1 MNATHLEKIF
11 YHYIDTRPEIENIV
25 NARFFETPEI
35 REAHEIRKE
44 FRKKY
49 HKAPTA
55 SQLKEISKI
64 KGIQDKLTPEK
75 IDILYEI
82 NLSQYDNEWI
92 QETTESWIEN
102 KNLDISVLDL
112 VQYLKTT
119 KISSDNVK
127 DVVQTAKSIIT
138 DRNNIDFKF
147 DDGLDFFDPTAH
159 RQLIYESF
167 STGYPYLDTVLGG
180 GYSPKTLLAF
190 AGMPKVGKSI
200 FLCNLAAAGCRN
212 GYNTA
217 YISFEM
223 GDRKIIKRLGAN
235 LLGIKTA
242 EYDRMAEDPR
252 EIKNRM
258 STITSDDP
266 FKTIGCLKIKEF
278 PTSTASTTDVENWL
292 KKMEELK
299 GIKFRL
305 VVLDYINI
313 MKNWRNP
320 NTENT
325 YMKIKQIAEDLRAMA
340 MRNNWTVVTA
350 TQFSKGAFSA
360 SDVTLEQ
367 ISESTGLI
375 HTVDGLFGIIQD
387 EMMYMNNEYFL
398 KTLANR
404 NEGYKNSKKRFTIN
418 YDYMRI
424 VEDQASEIVMSQ
436 F

>member
-1 MNATHLEKIF
+1 
-11 YHYIDTRPEIENIV
+11 
-25 NARFFETPEI
+25 
-35 REAHEIRKE
+35 
-44 FRKKY
+44 
-49 HKAPTA
+49 
-55 SQLKEISKI
+55 
-64 KGIQDKLTPEK
+64 
-75 IDILYEI
+75 
-82 NLSQYDNEWI
+82 
-92 QETTESWIEN
+92 
-102 KNLDISVLDL
+102 
-112 VQYLKTT
+112 
-119 KISSDNVK
+119 
-127 DVVQTAKSIIT
+127 
-138 DRNNIDFKF
+138 
-147 DDGLDFFDPTAH
+147 
-159 RQLIYESF
+159 
-167 STGYPYLDTVLGG
+167 
-180 GYSPKTLLAF
+180 
-190 AGMPKVGKSI
+190 
-200 FLCNLAAAGCRN
+200 
-212 GYNTA
+212 
-217 YISFEM
+217 
-223 GDRKIIKRLGAN
+223 
-235 LLGIKTA
+235 
-242 EYDRMAEDPR
+242 
-252 EIKNRM
+252 M

-266 FKTIGCLKIKEF
+266 FKTIGCLEIKEF